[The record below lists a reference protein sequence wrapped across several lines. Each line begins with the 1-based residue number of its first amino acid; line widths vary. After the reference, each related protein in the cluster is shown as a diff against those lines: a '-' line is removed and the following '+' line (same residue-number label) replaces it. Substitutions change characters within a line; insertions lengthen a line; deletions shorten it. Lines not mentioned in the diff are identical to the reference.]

1 MKRKPEYVV
10 GLVIVVSILLV
21 LAGALFLGEAD
32 LGGSSV
38 TQLARFR
45 SVGRLQPGAPVILRG
60 VRIGTV
66 QSVRLAD
73 GNWVDAELRV
83 NRDATLPADP
93 AVVVVPA
100 SLFGEWQ
107 AEVVSRDQLPNN
119 PGLRADIAAAAQSAG
134 DRWPGA
140 DMPDIGEL
148 TAQANRIANDVGL
161 ITSRVEGAIDSAV
174 IADLRASVAEMTAVT
189 RHLAEFARQETSTLG
204 RITNR
209 ASTISDNLDVST
221 SALRNTM
228 LRVDTATSTAE
239 LRQVFTDART
249 AATNLKDVSVDLKE
263 LSGAILGTR
272 ETFLRTLAGLDS
284 VTARLQRGE
293 GTFAKLTTDSALY
306 VETTAAISELRSLIA
321 DIRINPRK
329 YFRFSVF

>member
-1 MKRKPEYVV
+1 MRRKHEFVV
-10 GLVIVVSILLV
+10 GLVILV
-21 LAGALFLGEAD
+21 AAALVIAGALFLGEAD
-32 LGGSSV
+32 LGGV
-38 TQLARFR
+38 NATQTARFR
-45 SVGRLQPGAPVILRG
+45 SVGRLQPGAPVLLRG

-73 GNWVDAELRV
+73 DNWVEAELRV
-83 NRDATLPADP
+83 DRRADLPAKP
-93 AVVVVPA
+93 AVIVISA

-107 AEVVSRDQLPNN
+107 AEVVSQDQLPNN
-119 PGLRADIAAAAQSAG
+119 PGLKADIQVAAQGAG
-134 DRWPGA
+134 DKWPGA
-140 DMPDIGEL
+140 DMPGIGEL
-148 TAQANRIANDVGL
+148 TAQANRIANDVAL

-174 IADLRASVAEMTAVT
+174 IADLRKSVAEMTAVT
-189 RHLAEFARQETSTLG
+189 RHLAQFAQQETSTIG
-204 RITNR
+204 RITTR
-209 ASTISDNLDVST
+209 ASTISENLDVST

-239 LRQVFTDART
+239 LREMFGNARS
-249 AATNLKDVSVDLKE
+249 AAANLKDVSVDLKE

-272 ETFLRTLAGLDS
+272 ETMLRTLAGLDS

-321 DIRINPRK
+321 DIRVNPRK

>member
-1 MKRKPEYVV
+1 MKRTREYTV
-10 GLVIVVSILLV
+10 GLVIVAAVVLV
-21 LAGALFLGEAD
+21 ALGALFLSQAD
-32 LGGSSV
+32 LGGSTI
-38 TQLARFR
+38 TQVARFR

-66 QSVRLAD
+66 QSVGLAD
-73 GNWVDAELRV
+73 DNWVEAELRV
-83 NRDATLPADP
+83 DRGADLPARP
-93 AVVVVPA
+93 AVVVISA

-119 PGLRADIAAAAQSAG
+119 PGIRADVELAARGAG
-134 DRWPGA
+134 DTWPGA
-140 DMPDIGEL
+140 DMPGIGEL

-239 LRQVFTDART
+239 LRQVFGDAR
-249 AATNLKDVSVDLKE
+249 AAAANLKDVSVDLKE

-306 VETTAAISELRSLIA
+306 VETTAAITELRTLIA